1 MSYRRH
7 SHSVDHYFQT
17 DDLKDNLRRRSVHGA
32 AFTITSIGTKFA
44 INASATMILARLLT
58 PQDFGLVAMVVSI
71 TGMVT
76 IFRDLGLATATVQS
90 PSLDHSRVNTLFW
103 LNVFFGITMGVLTAV
118 FSPLFSWF
126 FREPRVTPLA
136 MVLGGVMMIE
146 GFAIQHQA
154 LLRRRMRF
162 GALAVSEIF
171 SVAVG
176 ALVALFLAWRGAGYW
191 SLVWMKVAASAA
203 GVAAVWILCTW
214 RPSAMLRLAEARS
227 LVKFGGQI
235 TIARFI
241 RYISRNLDRLL
252 VGRSLGAETL
262 GFYAKASGWLV
273 APFQQLTWPVAR
285 VAVPVLSR
293 LQDEPRRFRAYYQ
306 SGLSIIALLG
316 IPAIVYL
323 FLDAPIV
330 IPLIL
335 GNQWLEAIPIF
346 RVLAP
351 VAVAALFQIGFQ
363 WCYVSLGRA
372 DRQLL
377 WEITNTLVTLIA
389 FAIGLRWGAIGVAA
403 AYSIASILLLPLGAA
418 YCFRNTPVGPRDLL
432 SAFLRPG
439 AAAAGAGLILFL
451 FSRAVWIEGL
461 AKTVGIHALVF
472 AAAYVLLWLVL
483 PGGRQAAAELFRL
496 GRDLQK
502 FKRSPA

>member
-1 MSYRRH
+1 MTYRRH
-7 SHSVDHYFQT
+7 SHLYDHHFRT

-32 AFTITSIGTKFA
+32 AFTVTSIGTKFA
-44 INASATMILARLLT
+44 INAGATMILARLLT

-103 LNVFFGITMGVLTAV
+103 LNVFFGISMGLLTAF

-126 FREPRVTPLA
+126 FRDPRVTGLG
-136 MVLGGVMMIE
+136 VILGGVMMIE
-146 GFAIQHQA
+146 GFSIQHQA

-162 GALAVSEIF
+162 GALALSEIF

-176 ALVALFLAWRGAGYW
+176 AGVALFLAWRGAGYW

-203 GVAAVWILCTW
+203 GVAAVWLLCSW
-214 RPSAMLRLAEARS
+214 RPSAMLRLSEARS
-227 LVKFGGQI
+227 LMKFGGQI
-235 TIARFI
+235 TLARFI
-241 RYISRNLDRLL
+241 RYMSRNLDRIL
-252 VGRSLGAETL
+252 VGRSFGPQTL

-293 LQDEPRRFRAYYQ
+293 LQDEPRRFRTYYRA
-306 SGLSIIALLG
+306 GMSIIAILG

-323 FLDAPIV
+323 YLDASRV
-330 IPLIL
+330 IPLFL
-335 GNQWLEAIPIF
+335 GHQWYSAIPIF

-377 WEITNTLVTLIA
+377 WEITNTIFTLIA
-389 FAIGLRWGAIGVAA
+389 FAIGLRWGAIGVAG
-403 AYSIASILLLPLGAA
+403 AYSIASMLLLPVGAV
-418 YCFRNTPVGPRDLL
+418 YCFRQTPVGPGDLL
-432 SAFLRPG
+432 AAFVRPVISAS
-439 AAAAGAGLILFL
+439 GAGLALFL
-451 FSRAVWIEGL
+451 FIRTIAIVSHAQAV
-461 AKTVGIHALVF
+461 AIHAFLF
-472 AAAYVLLWLVL
+472 AVAYGIVYLMI
-483 PGGRQAAAELFRL
+483 PGGREEATDLFQLTRE
-496 GRDLQK
+496 LQK